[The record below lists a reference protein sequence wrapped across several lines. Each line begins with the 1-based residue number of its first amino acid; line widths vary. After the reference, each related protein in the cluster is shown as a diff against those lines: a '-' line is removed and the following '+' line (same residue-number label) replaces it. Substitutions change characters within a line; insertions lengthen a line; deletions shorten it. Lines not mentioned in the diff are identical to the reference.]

1 MSRKIIISGKK
12 LKNLSDPSLAH
23 SHEKGAVVEFALT
36 AVDPKWGRYL
46 YLQYRRY
53 GHILREGARYHK
65 VALKSLQKC
74 RKLPVNDKSG
84 FRNVPDELK
93 VKFEIQMIQFL
104 TLTKLGLEYL
114 VTEYELGVKQIKTKR
129 KEEFSMPENSQELA
143 ERLRSLANAIGVT
156 MTLPQEIHTVVDRRH
171 IVEHPTIDRLWN
183 GTDTGW
189 KVVNLSW
196 ALSGE
201 FEGMLDPIVTYVNEL
216 VEKVEKYIADNP
228 IPGELKISHR
238 GLKAGEQYKKPTKH
252 K

>member
-1 MSRKIIISGKK
+1 MSKKLTVQGRK

-36 AVDPKWGRYL
+36 SVDPKWGRYL
-46 YLQYRRY
+46 YLQYRRN
-53 GHILREGARYHK
+53 GHILRAGARYYK
-65 VALKSLQKC
+65 LALKSLEKC
-74 RKLPVNDKSG
+74 RKLPVKDKSG

-93 VKFEIQMIQFL
+93 IKFELQVIQFL

-114 VTEYELGVKQIKTKR
+114 IVEYELGVKQIKDKKNEPFTMPANDEDLAKR
-129 KEEFSMPENSQELA
+129 LETLA
-143 ERLRSLANAIGVT
+143 QAVGVT
-156 MTLPQEIHTVVDRRH
+156 SKFPQEIHTVVDRRH
-171 IVEHPTIDRLWN
+171 IVEHPTTDRLWN

-201 FEGMLDPIVTYVNEL
+201 IEGVLDPIVAYVNEF
-216 VEKVEKYIADNP
+216 VTKVEKYLADNP

-238 GLKAGEQYKKPTKH
+238 GLKAGEQYKKP
-252 K
+252 